1 MCIIQFKC
9 KFSSMF
15 TNVFLIYFFNQSYS
29 HICVIKK
36 MQHHPAWKTTIW
48 WLVRDCAIDNG
59 LIHIMS
65 AIWTVT
71 FLYFVDFF
79 TWKWLPILS
88 IYPRNQNIPW
98 YWRVSI
104 FAQMYLYSKPE
115 YAMRR
120 KVIFYFSHI
129 WKKLLTSKCNRNNTL
144 IKKSSGER
152 KSI

>member
-1 MCIIQFKC
+1 
-9 KFSSMF
+9 
-15 TNVFLIYFFNQSYS
+15 
-29 HICVIKK
+29 

-104 FAQMYLYSKPE
+104 FAQMYLYSKPV

-120 KVIFYFSHI
+120 KVIFYFCHI
-129 WKKLLTSKCNRNNTL
+129 RKNSLTSKCNRNNTL

-152 KSI
+152 NPQEKENQYKCCI

>member
-1 MCIIQFKC
+1 
-9 KFSSMF
+9 
-15 TNVFLIYFFNQSYS
+15 
-29 HICVIKK
+29 

-71 FLYFVDFF
+71 FLYFVDFL

-129 WKKLLTSKCNRNNTL
+129 RKKLLTSKCNRNNTL

-152 KSI
+152 NPQEKENQYKCCI